1 MSGRSDVIEP
11 GDRSVM
17 RGKTRKR
24 PPKKKL
30 TGSTGTCVR
39 ITAYQID
46 VSLFQIRCR
55 DHDALSHGRNHI
67 RYLLF
72 QLSDDTIGKLFAK
85 RFRPLAS
92 GRVQCMHRQSACWEA
107 LAVESNKSRI
117 RQVRAKDQQQLVGQA
132 QSWDRLGEGR
142 VPPRLRLGKLHPGRR
157 RRTR

>member
-1 MSGRSDVIEP
+1 MQARAGMSGRPDVIEP

-17 RGKTRKR
+17 RRKTRKR
-24 PPKKKL
+24 PPNQKL

-39 ITAYQID
+39 ITTHQID
-46 VSLFQIRCR
+46 VGLFQIRWR

-92 GRVQCMHRQSACWEA
+92 GRVQFTRGIANR
-107 LAVESNKSRI
+107 LA
-117 RQVRAKDQQQLVGQA
+117 
-132 QSWDRLGEGR
+132 
-142 VPPRLRLGKLHPGRR
+142 GKL
-157 RRTR
+157 